1 MKEDW
6 KYVKIT
12 YLTEKERK
20 AIRKGDFRSK
30 LTINQSFSTDKEKKG
45 GDTQGLRKSKIK
57 EGWEKEKIRY
67 IYIWVLL
74 EDTFYEGVF

>member
-1 MKEDW
+1 
-6 KYVKIT
+6 VKIT

-57 EGWEKEKIRY
+57 EG
-67 IYIWVLL
+67 
-74 EDTFYEGVF
+74 